1 MRYVMRKQLFAI
13 GDDYWIEDE
22 QGQRVFR
29 VDGKVLRIRQTF
41 VMEDAAGTQLATI
54 KKPLVSFRDR
64 MDVEMGGQAAAK
76 VRKALFA
83 PLRQR
88 FDVELGD
95 GSHLRIQGN
104 ITEHE
109 YDVLRGDQPIATIS
123 KKWFSIRDTY
133 AVDVSPQENVPLI
146 LALTVAVDWMGHLEH
161 EER

>member
-1 MRYVMRKQLFAI
+1 MRKQLFAI
-13 GDDYWIEDE
+13 GDDYWVEDE

-41 VMEDAAGTQLATI
+41 VLEDAAGTPLATI

-64 MDVEMGGQAAAK
+64 MDVEM
-76 VRKALFA
+76 
-83 PLRQR
+83 
-88 FDVELGD
+88 GD

-109 YDVLRGDQPIATIS
+109 YDVLRDDQPIAAIS

-133 AVDVSPQENVPLI
+133 AVDVSPQEYVPLI

-161 EER
+161 EEH